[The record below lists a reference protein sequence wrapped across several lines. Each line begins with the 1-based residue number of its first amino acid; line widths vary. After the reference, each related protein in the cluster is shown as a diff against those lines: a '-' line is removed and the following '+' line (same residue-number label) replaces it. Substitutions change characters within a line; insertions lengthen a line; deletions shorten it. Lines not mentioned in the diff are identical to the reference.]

1 MNVFTVVENHRKSHS
16 QAYILSCKT
25 EAYGQS
31 VLPDRSV
38 LIGHKLME
46 NAKFKCDILSP
57 FQTMCS

>member
-46 NAKFKCDILSP
+46 NAKFKCDI
-57 FQTMCS
+57 